1 MPLHPQLLSNL
12 RLERRVPHQA
22 GDGRAE
28 REVGVQRR
36 PRGRIRRKVDCT
48 LTRADESG
56 AVVPQRVRRGDRAPE
71 AVRRRFIL
79 GDLERPL
86 EKREYLVDVVSPDRQ
101 LGCPL

>member
-1 MPLHPQLLSNL
+1 
-12 RLERRVPHQA
+12 
-22 GDGRAE
+22 
-28 REVGVQRR
+28 
-36 PRGRIRRKVDCT
+36 
-48 LTRADESG
+48 
-56 AVVPQRVRRGDRAPE
+56 VRRGDRAPE